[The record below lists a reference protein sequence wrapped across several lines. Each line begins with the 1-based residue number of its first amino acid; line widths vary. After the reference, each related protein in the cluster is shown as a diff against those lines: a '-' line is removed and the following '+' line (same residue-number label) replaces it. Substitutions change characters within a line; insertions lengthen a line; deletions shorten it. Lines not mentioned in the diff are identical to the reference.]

1 MVRGIGNLG
10 KINPTDLERKH
21 PSYDRSPW
29 TCFNTSIKE
38 NIDLRNLIQ
47 KWRLSPISLKFID
60 RRINLFRFF
69 RTFNSSNSDIHNIML
84 NNFSLSEQDR
94 SQSFQ
99 NIRSSF
105 FGSEIRFHDDLFREI
120 LDFEG
125 SFDFSLTNRI
135 VFVNKN
141 TKPDH
146 IFKNNSKLT

>member
-1 MVRGIGNLG
+1 
-10 KINPTDLERKH
+10 
-21 PSYDRSPW
+21 
-29 TCFNTSIKE
+29 
-38 NIDLRNLIQ
+38 
-47 KWRLSPISLKFID
+47 
-60 RRINLFRFF
+60 
-69 RTFNSSNSDIHNIML
+69 ML